1 MLIFLFG
8 TVGVV
13 MATRMVMVMVML
25 VVIVPVIV
33 FVMVS
38 VMPVSMAMR
47 MSVVRMSAHCY
58 HAEQIDEQS
67 QSTDQK
73 ELIGVHLWGIQP
85 EKGILAQTALRGL
98 HPRAHRRCM
107 ASNMMKIE
115 IRIRKM
121 PFAKPE
127 SVSIRPYLK

>member
-1 MLIFLFG
+1 MIMLRFLFG

-13 MATRMVMVMVML
+13 MAARMVMVMAL
-25 VVIVPVIV
+25 VIVSVIV

-47 MSVVRMSAHCY
+47 MSVVRMTAHCY

-73 ELIGVHLWGIQP
+73 KLIGVHLWRIQP
-85 EKGILAQTALRGL
+85 KKL
-98 HPRAHRRCM
+98 
-107 ASNMMKIE
+107 
-115 IRIRKM
+115 
-121 PFAKPE
+121 
-127 SVSIRPYLK
+127 Y